1 MLGKGREILDFSFLA
16 VHLDFPYSHMI
27 ITTSGSETSF
37 PIWFK
42 VSRVDRGV
50 LVVPI
55 DDEGRGF
62 HRDGKAG
69 MLGWSKLELHREAP
83 GEAVGEE
90 GALLLPHWKRDGQST
105 GDDGNLGL
113 ICREERM

>member
-1 MLGKGREILDFSFLA
+1 
-16 VHLDFPYSHMI
+16 MI

-37 PIWFK
+37 SIWFK

-62 HRDGKAG
+62 HRDDKAD
-69 MLGWSKLELHREAP
+69 MLGRSKLELHREAP

-90 GALLLPHWKRDGQST
+90 DALLLPRSENEM
-105 GDDGNLGL
+105 DDRPGTTTISG
-113 ICREERM
+113 

>member
-1 MLGKGREILDFSFLA
+1 MFGECREILDFSFLA
-16 VHLDFPYSHMI
+16 IHLNFPYSHMI

-37 PIWFK
+37 SIWFK
-42 VSRVDRGV
+42 VSRIDRSV

-62 HRDGKAG
+62 HRDDKAD
-69 MLGWSKLELHREAP
+69 MLGRSKLELHREAP

-90 GALLLPHWKRDGQST
+90 GALLLPRSGNEI
-105 GDDGNLGL
+105 DDRPGTTTISG
-113 ICREERM
+113 